1 MKRTIITMDGNGTL
15 SIPSNLENLWMGE
28 GELVNIF
35 HATAPKLNSVIRAI
49 YREGMLLMSEV
60 QQRQELSKGIWQTLP
75 QFGISQH
82 PQ

>member
-1 MKRTIITMDGNGTL
+1 MDGNGTL

-49 YREGMLLMSEV
+49 YAVYVRSSTQGQNFRWRLANAV
-60 QQRQELSKGIWQTLP
+60 
-75 QFGISQH
+75 
-82 PQ
+82 